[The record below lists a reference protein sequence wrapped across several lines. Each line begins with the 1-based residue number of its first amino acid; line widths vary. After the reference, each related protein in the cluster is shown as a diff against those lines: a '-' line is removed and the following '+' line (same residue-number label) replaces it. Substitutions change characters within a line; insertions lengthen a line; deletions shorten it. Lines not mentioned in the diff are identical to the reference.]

1 MSHKEKLI
9 LHVLIGFVGYGVWAL
24 MAFFDPSLRH
34 DFLVFNIGMATGTI
48 GLALRNMKD
57 AAETPTA
64 APDAATPED
73 GAVIVCGRA
82 TSLPPAPPARPA
94 PVVAAQSGFARL
106 GMMLL
111 LLFGM
116 PLLLVLS
123 GCSLVPQRMS
133 AVEEG
138 VAQTVVQSSERTIC
152 RDIPIGT
159 WLRLYGA
166 NADRLK
172 GWQALCFN
180 PVTAPLNAET
190 IAAILKVYPG
200 FVAAATASPPP
211 VTSDT
216 LLGVGAAVQSG
227 AGTSAGGEGAK

>member
-9 LHVLIGFVGYGVWAL
+9 LHVLIGFVGYAVWAL

-34 DFLVFNIGMATGTI
+34 DFLVFNVGIATGTI

-57 AAETPTA
+57 AADTA
-64 APDAATPED
+64 VTNSMPPPVPVEQSM
-73 GAVIVCGRA
+73 VVCGRA
-82 TSLPPAPPARPA
+82 TSIPPEPPARPV
-94 PVVAAQSGFARL
+94 PVTGQQSGFARV
-106 GMMLL
+106 GMMFAMAVCTLA
-111 LLFGM
+111 
-116 PLLLVLS
+116 VLS
-123 GCSLVPQRMS
+123 ACSLVPQNVS
-133 AVEEG
+133 AVQEG
-138 VAQTVVQSSERTIC
+138 IAQTVVQSSERTIC

-180 PVTAPLNAET
+180 PVTAPLNADT

-200 FVAAATASPPP
+200 FVAAAAATPPP
-211 VTSDT
+211 VVPDA
-216 LLGVGAAVQSG
+216 LPGAGAATQSVNG
-227 AGTSAGGEGAK
+227 ALAGGEGAK

>member
-1 MSHKEKLI
+1 MSHKEKVI
-9 LHVLIGFVGYGVWAL
+9 LHVLLGFVGYAVWAM

-57 AAETPTA
+57 ATEAPAAAPEPA
-64 APDAATPED
+64 APDERT
-73 GAVIVCGRA
+73 VMVCGRA
-82 TSLPPAPPARPA
+82 TSVPPTPPARPA
-94 PVVAAQSGFARL
+94 PAGASQGGFARL
-106 GMMLL
+106 SMMLL
-111 LLFGM
+111 LLLGL
-116 PLLLVLS
+116 PLFVALS
-123 GCSLVPQRMS
+123 GCSLVPQRIS

-138 VAQTVVQSSERTIC
+138 MAQTVVQSSERAIC

-200 FVAAATASPPP
+200 FVAASTAVPPP
-211 VTSDT
+211 VVSDT
-216 LLGVGAAVQSG
+216 LPGVGAAVQSG
-227 AGTSAGGEGAK
+227 TATPADGGGAK

>member
-9 LHVLIGFVGYGVWAL
+9 LHVLIGFVGYTVWAL
-24 MAFFDPSLRH
+24 MAFFDPTLRH
-34 DFLVFNIGMATGTI
+34 DFLVFNVGMATGTI

-57 AAETPTA
+57 AAD
-64 APDAATPED
+64 AP
-73 GAVIVCGRA
+73 AVPAPSPMPAEQAVMVCGRQTA
-82 TSLPPAPPARPA
+82 LPPAPPMRPESA
-94 PVVAAQSGFARL
+94 TGLQAGFARL
-106 GMMLL
+106 SMMMVMALCTL
-111 LLFGM
+111 A
-116 PLLLVLS
+116 VLS
-123 GCSLVPQRMS
+123 ACSLMPQNVS
-133 AVEEG
+133 AVQEG

-200 FVAAATASPPP
+200 FVAAATAAPPP
-211 VTSDT
+211 VTSDS

-227 AGTSAGGEGAK
+227 SASPAGAEGAK

>member
-9 LHVLIGFVGYGVWAL
+9 LHVLIGFVGYVVWAL
-24 MAFFDPSLRH
+24 MAFFDPTLRH

-48 GLALRNMKD
+48 GLALRDMKAASD
-57 AAETPTA
+57 APQ
-64 APDAATPED
+64 PATNKQ
-73 GAVIVCGRA
+73 A
-82 TSLPPAPPARPA
+82 
-94 PVVAAQSGFARL
+94 GFARPT
-106 GMMLL
+106 LL
-111 LLFGM
+111 AVIALST
-116 PLLLVLS
+116 LVALS
-123 GCSLVPQRMS
+123 ACSLVPQNVS
-133 AVEEG
+133 AVQEG
-138 VAQTVVQSSERTIC
+138 MAQTVVQSSERTIC

-200 FVAAATASPPP
+200 FVAASTAAPPP

-216 LLGVGAAVQSG
+216 LTGVGASVQSG
-227 AGTSAGGEGAK
+227 STTPADEEGTK

>member
-9 LHVLIGFVGYGVWAL
+9 LHVLIGFVGYMVWAL
-24 MAFFDPSLRH
+24 MAFFDPTLRH

-48 GLALRNMKD
+48 GLALRDMKAAAD
-57 AAETPTA
+57 AP
-64 APDAATPED
+64 
-73 GAVIVCGRA
+73 
-82 TSLPPAPPARPA
+82 PPASNRQAGFARPA
-94 PVVAAQSGFARL
+94 LLAVMALVTLAA
-106 GMMLL
+106 
-111 LLFGM
+111 
-116 PLLLVLS
+116 LS
-123 GCSLVPQRMS
+123 ACSLVPQRMS

-138 VAQTVVQSSERTIC
+138 MAQTVVQSSERTIC

-200 FVAAATASPPP
+200 FVAASTAAPPP
-211 VTSDT
+211 VTSDS

-227 AGTSAGGEGAK
+227 ASAPAGTEGAK

>member
-9 LHVLIGFVGYGVWAL
+9 LHVLIGFVGYMVWAL
-24 MAFFDPSLRH
+24 MAFFDPTLRH

-48 GLALRNMKD
+48 GLALRDMKAVAD
-57 AAETPTA
+57 AP
-64 APDAATPED
+64 
-73 GAVIVCGRA
+73 
-82 TSLPPAPPARPA
+82 LPAINKQGGFARPA
-94 PVVAAQSGFARL
+94 LLAVMTLSALAA
-106 GMMLL
+106 
-111 LLFGM
+111 
-116 PLLLVLS
+116 LS
-123 GCSLVPQRMS
+123 ACSLVPQRMS
-133 AVEEG
+133 AVQEG

-190 IAAILKVYPG
+190 IAAILRVYPG
-200 FVAAATASPPP
+200 FVATSRAVPPP
-211 VTSDT
+211 VTSDS
-216 LLGVGAAVQSG
+216 LLGVGGAVQSG
-227 AGTSAGGEGAK
+227 SPTPAGAEGAK

>member
-1 MSHKEKLI
+1 MSHKEKVI
-9 LHVLIGFVGYGVWAL
+9 LHVLLGFVGYAVWAM

-48 GLALRNMKD
+48 GLALRDMKTASD
-57 AAETPTA
+57 ASAAAQTPLPP
-64 APDAATPED
+64 PDPVERTM
-73 GAVIVCGRA
+73 IVCGR
-82 TSLPPAPPARPA
+82 TSSVPQAPPPRPA
-94 PVVAAQSGFARL
+94 AAEAGFARVSVMAAL
-106 GMMLL
+106 AMSMLV
-111 LLFGM
+111 
-116 PLLLVLS
+116 VLS
-123 GCSLVPQRMS
+123 ACSLVPQNVS
-133 AVEEG
+133 AVQEG

-190 IAAILKVYPG
+190 IAAILKLYPG
-200 FVAAATASPPP
+200 FVAASTATPPP
-211 VTSDT
+211 VTPDT
-216 LLGVGAAVQSG
+216 LPGVAAAVQSG
-227 AGTSAGGEGAK
+227 AAVPANGEVAK